1 MKFSFVTVQVAD
13 MAASLAFYRDLLGME
28 VSRRFSPGPGM
39 DIVFLSQGGMQLEL
53 HCREGEGT
61 DPGDHVALGFA
72 VEDLVGEIARLTA
85 AGVVCGPV
93 MQPAPGTRMSFCNDP
108 DGNAVELIE
117 EQAR

>member
-53 HCREGEGT
+53 ICREGEKKEA
-61 DPGDHVALGFA
+61 GDNFSLGFA
-72 VEDLVGEIARLTA
+72 VADLDAEIARLTA
-85 AGVVCGPV
+85 AGMDCGPAV
-93 MQPAPGTRMSFCNDP
+93 QPAPGTRMSFCNDP

-117 EQAR
+117 EKA